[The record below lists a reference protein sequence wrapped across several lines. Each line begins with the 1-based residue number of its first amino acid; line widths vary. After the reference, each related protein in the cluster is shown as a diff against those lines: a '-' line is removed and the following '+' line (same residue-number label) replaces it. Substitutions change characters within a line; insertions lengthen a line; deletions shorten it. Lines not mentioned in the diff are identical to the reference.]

1 CNGAKAPCLNRPDL
15 CQLYP
20 MRTTIKHSRQEQ
32 KPKASTSDV
41 LGQRP
46 RPERIDPRWK
56 MHYQHLVELRDY
68 LLRRQNLLSKDAID
82 EQPNFSTHMADAGTD
97 TYDRDL
103 ALGMLSSEQDSLY
116 EIDEA
121 LERIR
126 EGTYGIC
133 ELTGKKIETARL
145 DAIPWTRFTAEAE
158 NQLEKE

>member
-1 CNGAKAPCLNRPDL
+1 
-15 CQLYP
+15 
-20 MRTTIKHSRQEQ
+20 
-32 KPKASTSDV
+32 
-41 LGQRP
+41 
-46 RPERIDPRWK
+46 
-56 MHYQHLVELRDY
+56 MHYQHLVELRHY
-68 LLRRQNLLSKDAID
+68 LLLRQNFLPKHAID

-145 DAIPWTRFTAEAE
+145 DVIPWTRFAAEAE
-158 NQLEKE
+158 KQLEKEGEVKRTRLGPRETVEKSGPGEQEDEEEV

>member
-1 CNGAKAPCLNRPDL
+1 
-15 CQLYP
+15 
-20 MRTTIKHSRQEQ
+20 
-32 KPKASTSDV
+32 
-41 LGQRP
+41 
-46 RPERIDPRWK
+46 
-56 MHYQHLVELRDY
+56 VELRDY

-158 NQLEKE
+158 NQLEKEGEVKRTRLGARDTVEKFTPGEQKEDDEV